1 MRLKI
6 DFHNDDSMNN
16 IISLGDLAHKPYY
29 VDMKPLVDSKSF
41 DSRILDTLIVPSTSD
56 QDKYQIIHLT
66 NKGSLIIHHINKH
79 QGDVSTK
86 IYTSII
92 ETEDLFEQ
100 EMKYLYYNELLNCLL
115 VKLKNNI
122 TLLSLINFKKINKII
137 EKNLD
142 RNINLNIIQ
151 NQTYVVLTYQI
162 GNIIKFFIW
171 DSNTTR
177 YLKLKILNLDDY
189 KKSKKQLK
197 LISVEFL
204 DDVKTDVF
212 LLFENDVLV
221 YNFDISTILNKNSP
235 LKIIQNNANIKHSE
249 IIKMIDKYVSTVS
262 SDAHSIKSTKR
273 KTVYVNFVGT
283 LKDDLRGN
291 LKVVDNR
298 GNVYVYSQQNFSFLI
313 LHDKIILESDKALI
327 DYFEADFRN
336 KKTIFVY
343 TNDGKN
349 VDVCFNNYSVL
360 NLDTSVVDVKN
371 DRSIHILNDFVIH
384 IDYKEFFI
392 SGVEIDYNVIL
403 QKCSFD
409 HKPMNIINLINKI
422 YEEDSN
428 GIITDY
434 LDLIRSVYSKLL
446 ILKIDLAKSNDMVL
460 QFFNNKAIKY
470 MLPLDVVMEVN
481 ENKESQKEFISY
493 LLEVKRLL
501 INIEKGD
508 SEKYNFFFNDKVI
521 IDNYNFFIY
530 NETIAENGINY
541 LFLNIDKK
549 LLDYYLK
556 RDINLVDMFLN
567 NENTKCRLKSDYILS
582 KLLELLKENNNQDI
596 VSILKVI
603 MTYCIKNESY
613 RQGFEIILSLDQF
626 MSHIDIPKDYLFKV
640 AISYLIEMFGYLFSK
655 NTTVVDNSKI
665 DIFIQMVSETMSMNA
680 EIVNN
685 SLYLKSIFLQ
695 TNEGIYFDGLKE
707 GVFTHFC
714 KTIQS
719 FKPKTF
725 YRDFLE
731 FYAFSGNNNV
741 ILNTLINY
749 YIETDDFFTFP
760 SILIKLYDLLNNN
773 VKKWMPFEVM
783 SLLNDKE
790 STFNSGWEN
799 ERWFKK
805 YMQIKC
811 LIWKEMQ
818 EDSKILSYYYQDK
831 ENGLSVCI
839 KYIKSLNEH
848 DNRHAQAV
856 EYLGSLITN
865 DYQEWM
871 IYIDEFFEEIDIKN
885 IPEFIKISDLNSIM
899 LRSLMNKYERTS
911 TIKKVLNANSDVAN
925 KQMEYLHNK
934 KLNEYTEI
942 Q

>member
-1 MRLKI
+1 MRLKV
-6 DFHNDDSMNN
+6 DFHNDNN
-16 IISLGDLAHKPYY
+16 LDDTISLRDLAHKPYY
-29 VDMKPLVDSKSF
+29 VDMKPLVDSKSY
-41 DSRILDTLIVPSTSD
+41 DSKILDTLIVPSTSD

-92 ETEDLFEQ
+92 DTEDLYEQ
-100 EMKYLYYNELLNCLL
+100 DMKYLYFNELLNCLL
-115 VKLKNNI
+115 VKLKSNI

-142 RNINLNIIQ
+142 RSVNLNIIQ

-177 YLKLKILNLDDY
+177 YLKLKILNLDEY
-189 KKSKKQLK
+189 KRLKKQSK
-197 LISVEFL
+197 LISVEFV
-204 DDVKTDVF
+204 DDIETDIF
-212 LLFENDVLV
+212 LLFENDVMI
-221 YNFDISTILNKNSP
+221 YNINSSSILNKDSP
-235 LKIIQNNANIKHSE
+235 LRIIQNSANIRHSE
-249 IIKMIDKYVSTVS
+249 IIKMIDQDVS
-262 SDAHSIKSTKR
+262 SASNDTQSIKSAKK
-273 KTVYVNFVGT
+273 KTIYVKFVGT
-283 LKDDLRGN
+283 LKDDITGALR
-291 LKVVDNR
+291 VVDNR
-298 GNVYVYSQQNFSFLI
+298 GNVYIYSQQNSSLLIFDDKLI
-313 LHDKIILESDKALI
+313 LENDNALI
-327 DYFEADFRN
+327 DRVEVDFRN
-336 KKTIFVY
+336 VKTIFVY

-349 VDVCFNNYSVL
+349 VDICFNNYSVL
-360 NLDTSVVDVKN
+360 NLDTSVVDLKN
-371 DRSIHILNDFVIH
+371 NRSIHILNDFVIH
-384 IDYKEFFI
+384 IDYKEIFI
-392 SGVEIDYNVIL
+392 SSVEIDYDVIL
-403 QKCSFD
+403 EKCSFD
-409 HKPMNIINLINKI
+409 HRPMNIINLINKL
-422 YEEDSN
+422 YEEDPN
-428 GIITDY
+428 AIITEY

-446 ILKIDLAKSNDMVL
+446 ILKTDLAKSHDMVL

-481 ENKESQKEFISY
+481 ENKEFQKEFISY

-508 SEKYNFFFNDKVI
+508 AEKYNFFFNDKVI

-530 NETIAENGINY
+530 NETIAENPNDY
-541 LFLNIDKK
+541 LFAAIDEK
-549 LLDYYLK
+549 LFEYYIEK
-556 RDINLVDMFLN
+556 DINLVDIFLN
-567 NENTKCRLKSDYILS
+567 NESTKCRLKSDYILS
-582 KLLELLKENNNQDI
+582 KLLDLLKENNNQDV

-626 MSHIDIPKDYLFKV
+626 MTHVDIPQDYLFKV
-640 AISYLIEMFGYLFSK
+640 AISYLIEMFGYLFGEK
-655 NTTVVDNSKI
+655 AAMI
-665 DIFIQMVSETMSMNA
+665 DESQIDMFIQIVSETMSMNS

-695 TNEGIYFDGLKE
+695 TNDGIYFDGLEKD
-707 GVFTHFC
+707 VFTHFC
-714 KTIQS
+714 QKIRS

-731 FYAFSGNNNV
+731 FYAFADNNNV

-760 SILIKLYDLLNNN
+760 SILNKLYDLLNNN
-773 VKKWMPFEVM
+773 IKKWMPFEVM

-790 STFNSGWEN
+790 SSLSSGWEN
-799 ERWFKK
+799 EKWFKK

-811 LIWKEMQ
+811 LVWKEMQ
-818 EDSKILSYYYQDK
+818 EDSKILSYYYEDK
-831 ENGLSVCI
+831 ENGLSVCM
-839 KYIKSLNEH
+839 KYIKSLNQDE
-848 DNRHAQAV
+848 NRYAQAV
-856 EYLGSLITN
+856 EYLGSLISS

-871 IYIDEFFEEIDIKN
+871 VYIDEFSEVIDFKN
-885 IPEFIKISDLNSIM
+885 IPEFIKISDLNAIM

-911 TIKKVLNANSDVAN
+911 TVKKVFNANNAVAN
-925 KQMEYLHNK
+925 KQVKYLHNK
-934 KLNEYTEI
+934 KLNEFTEI